1 MYDCMKMTLSYGL
14 QNGGGIAD
22 SFSHTT
28 GPRLILDLTFFCVVL
43 VVLLNVF
50 LGMIIDTFSSLRADK
65 IERLRDTM
73 EVCFIC
79 GIEKQIFD
87 RASDEPDGFKT
98 HIKIDHNMWNYLYFI
113 FLLWEQD
120 RDDDDGLEQYVRRAI
135 DGSEISWFPMNK
147 AMRLDRVATKNEVLR
162 KDLKDSIANTQKNV
176 LTRLDDF
183 KQDIHGLMTQLMSNL
198 KQESPV
204 DDVRPTDINVLLMDD
219 GSETGVENNNLDNER
234 AVFGRHVS
242 IGVKAIN
249 GLSMSQEDLSMISCR
264 IIADGGIFSQQ
275 GQGADENM
283 NTVMFDDTVT
293 FPVLDNVHVNDKR
306 MIQIQILHGDTKS
319 IALASRRLLFI
330 GHIELSA
337 VELLLDAP
345 DGVLEIP
352 FQRSAPSG
360 EDTEAGNNEGF
371 AVPCILRLVVCST
384 IATEYGRETTA

>member
-1 MYDCMKMTLSYGL
+1 MKMTLSYGL

-65 IERLRDTM
+65 IERMRDTM

-135 DGSEISWFPMNK
+135 DASEITWFPMNK

-162 KDLKDSIANTQKNV
+162 KDLKDSIENTQKNV
-176 LTRLDDF
+176 LNRFDDF
-183 KQDIHGLMTQLMSNL
+183 KQDIHGLMQQLMSNL
-198 KQESPV
+198 KQESQLE
-204 DDVRPTDINVLLMDD
+204 DVRPADINVYLMDEAV
-219 GSETGVENNNLDNER
+219 ETLEDTNVITNVAPGNNKSNQNY
-234 AVFGRHVS
+234 GKHVS
-242 IGVKAIN
+242 VGVKAIH
-249 GLSMSQEDLSMISCR
+249 GLNMSQEDLSMISYR
-264 IIADGGIFSQQ
+264 IIADVGMFTSSN
-275 GQGADENM
+275 QGADEY
-283 NTVMFDDTVT
+283 TKTIYFDELQV
-293 FPVLDNVHVNDKR
+293 FPVLDNVQTRDKR
-306 MIQIQILHGDTKS
+306 IIQIQILHG
-319 IALASRRLLFI
+319 AASRRLLFV
-330 GHIELSA
+330 GHIELKA
-337 VELLLDAP
+337 VELLLDSP
-345 DGVLEIP
+345 DAVIDIP
-352 FQRSAPSG
+352 FERSAG
-360 EDTEAGNNEGF
+360 EGHEHFVHDGEVED
-371 AVPCILRLVVCST
+371 PCILKLVVNSVN
-384 IATEYGRETTA
+384 AKEYGRPQEA